1 MNIAVCTIDRSPG
14 PNYVHSTLAH
24 LSHLPK
30 ITLHVGNSDTRYVA
44 DLPFPK
50 VTLPPFD
57 LQHPAQLLA
66 ENFLA
71 IANYYSS
78 AYLYCEDDIEP
89 CSSFHVHLNR
99 AIRICEL
106 LSSSAPYILTLFCPQ
121 PLPRSGPLAQLEPAG
136 SFGTVC
142 LYVPTQ
148 SIQVCKDAYAMYK
161 THKYIGQGIDI
172 ALRKLR
178 VPIYTTNPSLVQHIG
193 HISTGCSG
201 TPAQVYS
208 PSFRKNV

>member
-1 MNIAVCTIDRSPG
+1 MNIAICTVDRSPG
-14 PNYVHSTLAH
+14 PNYVYSTIAHMAH
-24 LSHLPK
+24 LPN
-30 ITLHVGNSDTRYVA
+30 ITLHVGNRNTDYLA
-44 DLPFPK
+44 DYPYPK
-50 VTLPPFD
+50 ITLPPCG
-57 LQHPAQLLA
+57 LHHPAQLLA

-71 IANYYSS
+71 IANRYSS

-89 CSSFHVHLNR
+89 CSSFHVHLKR
-99 AIRICEL
+99 AITICEL
-106 LSSSAPYILTLFCPQ
+106 LASSKPYILTLFCPQ
-121 PLPRSGPLAQLEPAG
+121 QLHDKGHFVQFEPAG

-161 THKYIGQGIDI
+161 THRYPGQGIDI
-172 ALRKLR
+172 ALRKLNI
-178 VPIYTTNPSLVQHIG
+178 PIFTTNPSLVQHIG

-208 PSFRKNV
+208 PSFRKNL